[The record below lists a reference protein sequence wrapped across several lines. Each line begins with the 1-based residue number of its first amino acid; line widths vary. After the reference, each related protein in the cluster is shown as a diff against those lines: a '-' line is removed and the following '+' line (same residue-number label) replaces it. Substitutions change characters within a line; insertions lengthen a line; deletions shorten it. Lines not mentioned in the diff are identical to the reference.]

1 MEGTAAVSPWGWLRA
16 VGLLAATGLFTVVD
30 PWVLIAVPFGL
41 LVLFIPP
48 GRVLAVVLAAVGIAL
63 VASRGADFGAMVR
76 GTGVGSPPGWVFPR
90 PLPPMAG
97 GTLPAEGSGRGF
109 GGFSGNGAPLL
120 GAPGGLGGS
129 GLGGEIQDGGCV
141 RSVPP
146 GHPGKHGP
154 GGDSW
159 KGSRPRRWMT
169 IALPS
174 LIFPA
179 VLGLASLSA
188 LGFAWWLHKRLGRN
202 PEEGIGPLRE
212 FRFNDQ
218 LIWVLILGIL
228 ALLASSGVLERIG
241 ANAVVFM
248 GALYALRGAAVVL
261 FLTGGISLFGGV
273 LLLVGFL
280 FVAPFVILGAV
291 FFGLGDT
298 WFDLRARRASTRS
311 GVLREKVSRNDS

>member
-1 MEGTAAVSPWGWLRA
+1 

-41 LVLFIPP
+41 LVFFMPP
-48 GRVLAVVLAAVGIAL
+48 GRVLAVVLAAAGMAL
-63 VASRGADFGAMVR
+63 VALGEPTSGLWYVERGWALLLGGCFLALSLRWPGVRFLPRGLGAVLGAFL
-76 GTGVGSPPGWVFPR
+76 GTGLLFWVRPGDWAVVDW
-90 PLPPMAG
+90 A
-97 GTLPAEGSGRGF
+97 
-109 GGFSGNGAPLL
+109 
-120 GAPGGLGGS
+120 
-129 GLGGEIQDGGCV
+129 V
-141 RSVPP
+141 RSRMEAAFAALLQVIRDNL
-146 GHPGKHGP
+146 GP
-154 GGDSW
+154 EGIPEGLEAQAM
-159 KGSRPRRWMT
+159 GA
-169 IALPS
+169 IALPG

-261 FLTGGISLFGGV
+261 FLTGGISFVGGV

-280 FVAPFVILGAV
+280 FVAHFVILGAV

-311 GVLREKVSRNDS
+311 GA

>member
-1 MEGTAAVSPWGWLRA
+1 LALSLRWPGVRFLPRGLGAVVGAFLGTA
-16 VGLLAATGLFTVVD
+16 LLFWVRPGDWAVVD
-30 PWVLIAVPFGL
+30 WA
-41 LVLFIPP
+41 
-48 GRVLAVVLAAVGIAL
+48 
-63 VASRGADFGAMVR
+63 
-76 GTGVGSPPGWVFPR
+76 
-90 PLPPMAG
+90 
-97 GTLPAEGSGRGF
+97 
-109 GGFSGNGAPLL
+109 
-120 GAPGGLGGS
+120 
-129 GLGGEIQDGGCV
+129 V
-141 RSVPP
+141 RSRMEAAFAALLQVIRDNL
-146 GHPGKHGP
+146 GP
-154 GGDSW
+154 EGIPEGLEAQAMW
-159 KGSRPRRWMT
+159 T
-169 IALPS
+169 IALLR

-179 VLGLASLSA
+179 FLGLASLSA

-261 FLTGGISLFGGV
+261 FLTGGISFFGGV

-280 FVAPFVILGAV
+280 FVAHFVILGAV

-298 WFDLRARRASTRS
+298 WFDLRARRGSTRS
-311 GVLREKVSRNDS
+311 GA

>member
-1 MEGTAAVSPWGWLRA
+1 MEGTAAVSPSGWLRA

-41 LVLFIPP
+41 LVFFMPP
-48 GRVLAVVLAAVGIAL
+48 GRVLAVVLAAAGMAL
-63 VASRGADFGAMVR
+63 VALGEPTSGLWYVERGWALLLGGCFLALSLRWPGVRFLPRGLGSVVGAFL
-76 GTGVGSPPGWVFPR
+76 GTGLLFWVRPGDWAVVDW
-90 PLPPMAG
+90 A
-97 GTLPAEGSGRGF
+97 
-109 GGFSGNGAPLL
+109 
-120 GAPGGLGGS
+120 
-129 GLGGEIQDGGCV
+129 V
-141 RSVPP
+141 RSRMEAAFAAFLQVIRDNM
-146 GHPGKHGP
+146 GP
-154 GGDSW
+154 EGIPEGLEAQAMW
-159 KGSRPRRWMT
+159 T

-261 FLTGGISLFGGV
+261 FLTGGISFVGGV

-280 FVAPFVILGAV
+280 FVSPFVILGAV

-311 GVLREKVSRNDS
+311 GA

>member
-41 LVLFIPP
+41 LVFFMPP
-48 GRVLAVVLAAVGIAL
+48 GRVLAVVLAAGGMAL
-63 VASRGADFGAMVR
+63 VALGEPTSGLWYVERGWA
-76 GTGVGSPPGWVFPR
+76 
-90 PLPPMAG
+90 L
-97 GTLPAEGSGRGF
+97 
-109 GGFSGNGAPLL
+109 LL
-120 GAPGGLGGS
+120 GGCFLALSLRWPGVRFLPRGLGAVVGAF
-129 GLGGEIQDGGCV
+129 LGTALLFWVRPGDWAVVDWAV
-141 RSVPP
+141 RSRMDAAVAVFLQVIRENL
-146 GHPGKHGP
+146 GP
-154 GGDSW
+154 EGIPEGLEAPAMW
-159 KGSRPRRWMT
+159 T

-179 VLGLASLSA
+179 VLGLVSLSA

-248 GALYALRGAAVVL
+248 GALYAQRGAAVVL
-261 FLTGGISLFGGV
+261 FLTGGISFFGGV
-273 LLLVGFL
+273 LLLLGFL

-311 GVLREKVSRNDS
+311 GA